1 MFFAAF
7 LIHSMLWV
15 RFSEVEGSRTDDF
28 LHKLYGLGLVWI
40 ALYIPVRNMMSNVYF
55 SKPQLENLLDR

>member
-1 MFFAAF
+1 
-7 LIHSMLWV
+7 MLWV